1 MILIADSGSSKT
13 DWAYFD
19 KSTNQ
24 FKIIRTIGLN
34 PYFIDS
40 KRITDELN
48 SSFDLLKISKSVRK
62 VFFYGAGC
70 SDDSKKN
77 IIFDSL
83 NSFFLNSNIHIEH
96 DLLGA
101 CYSVNSKKT
110 SINCI
115 LGTGSIACIYNGKDI
130 ELSVPSLGFILGDE
144 GSGNYFGKK
153 ILNLYLTNQL
163 PRNLKSN
170 FEKNFDISY
179 EKIMNNVYQ
188 SERPNFFLSS
198 FFPFLAKNQTDPF
211 ISNILKNGLLDF
223 LNIHVF
229 SIPNFRDYD
238 INFFGSVSLIL
249 KEKIIEILRERKC
262 KIGLFIDKPIL
273 GLCNYHYKK

>member
-19 KSTNQ
+19 KSTNK

-40 KRITDELN
+40 KRIIEELN
-48 SSFDLLKISKSVRK
+48 SSSDLLKISKSITK
-62 VFFYGAGC
+62 IFFYGAGC
-70 SDDSKKN
+70 TEDSKKN

-83 NSFFLNSNIHIEH
+83 NSFFLDSDINIEH
-96 DLLGA
+96 DILGA
-101 CYSVNSKKT
+101 CLSVKFKKT

-115 LGTGSIACIYNGKDI
+115 LGTGSIACIFNGKEI

-163 PRNLKSN
+163 PRNLKTN

-179 EKIMNNVYQ
+179 EKIMTNVYH

-198 FFPFLAKNQTDPF
+198 FFSFLAKNQTDPY

-229 SIPNFRDYD
+229 SIPNFKDYD

-249 KEKIIEILRERKC
+249 KDKLIEILREKKC
-262 KIGLFIDKPIL
+262 KIGSFVDKPII